1 MSKSGAALPGIIV
14 GKKNSSARRADPD
27 LMSSSSC
34 YGRYDGTFATPYEE
48 PSKWTPPSI
57 CDGPLSAMAEFCT
70 LKTAWRLL
78 KVTPLL
84 PSLPYDYTEQRVYS
98 PRFKTLKFTAQPPE
112 PVETHV
118 SYAKK
123 FYSSFYQKRTNS
135 RILNSIALLR
145 KIDPARHTELR
156 LVEDHV
162 QALEF
167 GTPPPKNVAGTAK
180 QTARLINSLRLLNLE
195 NTLEKNYGRDSEP
208 CLMVQDPDICNDIW
222 TELNFL
228 RTSLEPILNSLLCIS
243 DIPSSDSVESLY
255 GH

>member
-1 MSKSGAALPGIIV
+1 
-14 GKKNSSARRADPD
+14 
-27 LMSSSSC
+27 MSSSSC
-34 YGRYDGTFATPYEE
+34 YGRYHGTFATPYEE
-48 PSKWTPPSI
+48 PSKWTPPSM
-57 CDGPLSAMAEFCT
+57 CGGPLTAMAEFCT

-98 PRFKTLKFTAQPPE
+98 PRFKTLKFTAQPPL
-112 PVETHV
+112 PAETHL

-135 RILNSIALLR
+135 KILNSIALLR
-145 KIDPARHTELR
+145 KIDPARHTALD

-167 GTPPPKNVAGTAK
+167 GTLPPTNVTETAK

-195 NTLEKNYGRDSEP
+195 NTLEKNYGRNSEP

-243 DIPSSDSVESLY
+243 DIPLSDSVESLY

>member
-1 MSKSGAALPGIIV
+1 
-14 GKKNSSARRADPD
+14 
-27 LMSSSSC
+27 MSSSSC
-34 YGRYDGTFATPYEE
+34 YGRYHGTFATPYEE
-48 PSKWTPPSI
+48 PSKWTPPSM
-57 CDGPLSAMAEFCT
+57 CGGPLTAMAEFCT

-98 PRFKTLKFTAQPPE
+98 PRFKTLKFTAQPPL
-112 PVETHV
+112 PAETHL

-145 KIDPARHTELR
+145 KIDPARHTALD

-167 GTPPPKNVAGTAK
+167 GTPPPTNVTETAK

-195 NTLEKNYGRDSEP
+195 NTLEKNYGRNSEP

-243 DIPSSDSVESLY
+243 DIPLSDSVESLY

>member
-1 MSKSGAALPGIIV
+1 
-14 GKKNSSARRADPD
+14 
-27 LMSSSSC
+27 MSSSSC
-34 YGRYDGTFATPYEE
+34 YGRYHGTFATPYEE
-48 PSKWTPPSI
+48 PSKWTPPSM
-57 CDGPLSAMAEFCT
+57 CGGPLTAMAEFCT

-98 PRFKTLKFTAQPPE
+98 PRFKTLKFTAQPPL
-112 PVETHV
+112 PAETHL

-145 KIDPARHTELR
+145 KIDPARHTALD

-167 GTPPPKNVAGTAK
+167 GTPPPTNVTEIAK

-195 NTLEKNYGRDSEP
+195 NTLEKNYGRNSEP

-243 DIPSSDSVESLY
+243 DIPLSDSVESLY